1 MMLTG
6 NGRIE
11 RLKHTVR
18 IVTVKPDMQVMVGLK
33 HVCLVHFRIQQ
44 ILHEVVL
51 NLMERGRRGVPCR
64 FPEDEVLNRDQVPA
78 IRLTVARR

>member
-11 RLKHTVR
+11 RLKHPVR

-51 NLMERGRRGVPCR
+51 NLIERGRRGVPCR
-64 FPEDEVLNRDQVPA
+64 FPRFPEDEVLNRDQFQRSV
-78 IRLTVARR
+78 